1 MSVMVIFVSHIPQT
15 PVHVHKADQF
25 IVIHGGI
32 IDLIEIQCT
41 KTPTT
46 DAGRMKKSNLF
57 ERSTGS
63 DDFVRVLTGSLLPL

>member
-1 MSVMVIFVSHIPQT
+1 MVIFVSHIPQT
-15 PVHVHKADQF
+15 PVLVHKADQF
-25 IVIHGGI
+25 IAIHGGMI
-32 IDLIEIQCT
+32 RSSEIQLT
-41 KTPTT
+41 KIPKT